1 MSSCDTMLVRTDSYM
16 LSDQGGRD
24 PVFRSYATPLGL
36 ERRVERGEWVYAE
49 ELERLSPELREKAES
64 QREYILSGGL
74 GKEKRKEA
82 KDRLRGEKVRRWILT
97 GSL

>member
-16 LSDQGGRD
+16 LSFDGVALGS
-24 PVFRSYATPLGL
+24 VATPLGL
-36 ERRVERGEWVYAE
+36 ERRVERGEWVAVE
-49 ELERLSPELREKAES
+49 ELVRLSPELREKAES
-64 QREYILSGGL
+64 QREYILEGGL

-97 GSL
+97 GSM

>member
-1 MSSCDTMLVRTDSYM
+1 MTSVSNMLVRTDSYAPCWDGKQ
-16 LSDQGGRD
+16 LCS
-24 PVFRSYATPLGL
+24 VATPLGL

-74 GKEKRKEA
+74 GEAKRKEG
-82 KDRLRGEKVRRWILT
+82 KNHLRGEKVRRWILT